1 MSNRATQKVI
11 LLTSVADVIK
21 YFKGEIPDWDKFIT
35 EHCKLKDD
43 IRVVK
48 ETYLRAIELME
59 IAKHIS

>member
-21 YFKGEIPDWDKFIT
+21 YFKGEIPNWDKFLT
-35 EHCKLKDD
+35 EHSKYKHD
-43 IRVVK
+43 IRVNQ

-59 IAKHIS
+59 LAKHIS